1 MSLCVHLVSETLTL
15 EKCIETL
22 VMADNMQL
30 EELKINCLK
39 FLSLNVVSFLEP
51 ILFQMLASMPVYL
64 IRDLQN
70 FLKSN

>member
-1 MSLCVHLVSETLTL
+1 
-15 EKCIETL
+15 
-22 VMADNMQL
+22 MQL